1 MTLTIMT
8 RIDIGSDVQAREMV
22 VNSSQS
28 SSDILQ
34 RICLDFGF
42 PRADICQLYF
52 DHSQGL
58 FSIPLYGFEIP
69 YIIQS
74 SYSKSSMQ
82 VEVNE
87 PTDAGNAD
95 QKVNSMNCFFTVR
108 LKNDSTHVST
118 RRRENYA
125 CHVVYEWRKRTKRT
139 NHSNDKQVTAGG
151 KFFGRPLSDM
161 SKDDYLLHHVERL
174 FSHLLNEGV
183 KMPGIFRKPPKQ
195 STLQEIKTMLSTGV
209 EVFFEYF
216 SPCVSASVL
225 KEFLRS
231 LPESAICGKNQG
243 EWLHICSENFG
254 TKRLEKVKR
263 LLSRL
268 PDSNTLFLEYLMY
281 LCICVVEN
289 SEINQMDSHSLSIC
303 LGPSLFQSS
312 KLVSTAEDLQ
322 ARKVAE
328 ATEFI
333 INNARN
339 LFDISFVARHHYKHQ
354 LSCN

>member
-1 MTLTIMT
+1 MTSSCYHRSSISKQ
-8 RIDIGSDVQAREMV
+8 IIIFVQISIRLPL
-22 VNSSQS
+22 
-28 SSDILQ
+28 IL
-34 RICLDFGF
+34 CLD
-42 PRADICQLYF
+42 LT
-52 DHSQGL
+52 
-58 FSIPLYGFEIP
+58 
-69 YIIQS
+69 
-74 SYSKSSMQ
+74 
-82 VEVNE
+82 N
-87 PTDAGNAD
+87 
-95 QKVNSMNCFFTVR
+95 
-108 LKNDSTHVST
+108 VSP
-118 RRRENYA
+118 RRRENYT
-125 CHVVYEWRKRTKRT
+125 CHAVYEWRRKKKRT

-161 SKDDYLLHHVERL
+161 SKDDYLLHHIEVLYYHPRVGLGAYCHHISTFKRL
-174 FSHLLNEGV
+174 FSHLLNEGI

-195 STLQEIKTMLSTGV
+195 STFQEIKTMLSTGV

-243 EWLHICSENFG
+243 EWLNICSENLG

-268 PDSNTLFLEYLMY
+268 PDCNTLFLEYLMY

-289 SEINQMDSHSLSIC
+289 SGINQMDSHSLSIC

-328 ATEFI
+328 TTEFI
-333 INNARN
+333 IN
-339 LFDISFVARHHYKHQ
+339 K
-354 LSCN
+354 